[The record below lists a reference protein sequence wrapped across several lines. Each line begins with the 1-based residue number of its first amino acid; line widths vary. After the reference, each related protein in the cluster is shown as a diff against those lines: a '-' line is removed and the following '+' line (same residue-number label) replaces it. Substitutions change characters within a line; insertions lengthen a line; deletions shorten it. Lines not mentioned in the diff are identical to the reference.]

1 MAKGKAG
8 GRGAAK
14 GRPPENGRR
23 HPHTPPHTAA
33 ATALPPARKS
43 ATFAADSDDHIDTRR
58 AQWARELPGLS
69 TEPMAI
75 LGRANRIANL
85 VRPSIEKTFA
95 GFGLDRGEFDVIATL
110 RRAGPPY
117 RLIPTEL
124 YTSLMLS
131 SGGLTHRLDRLEKRG
146 LIAREKSAKD
156 GRSLPVALTPAGA
169 ALSEKAFRADMASE
183 LAFLDG
189 LNTAERTA
197 LADLLKKLIVSIE
210 EKGGKE

>member
-1 MAKGKAG
+1 MAKQKDEATT
-8 GRGAAK
+8 K
-14 GRPPENGRR
+14 
-23 HPHTPPHTAA
+23 AA
-33 ATALPPARKS
+33 AGQS
-43 ATFAADSDDHIDTRR
+43 AAPNFAAPNTPDHVDLRQ
-58 AQWARELPGLS
+58 AQWARELPGLD

-75 LGRANRIANL
+75 LGRANRIASL

-146 LIAREKSAKD
+146 LIARERSAKD

-169 ALSEKAFRADMASE
+169 ALAEKAFRADMASE
-183 LAFLDG
+183 LTFLDG
-189 LNTAERTA
+189 LDAPERKA
-197 LADLLKKLIVSIE
+197 LAELLKKLVMSIE
-210 EKGGKE
+210 QRGGE